1 MKDLMAR
8 LPAQFFR
15 LKKEWKSIVGWLLL
29 PIIMTILVMKS
40 VGMWQDETKVPIA
53 LVVEEET
60 QLANQ
65 LVDELVGTEL
75 LRIHFM
81 ELPEALHKLEQHE
94 LDSVFLIKEG
104 YEESVLS
111 GRRNQVIEAY
121 SSNQSFAYQA
131 VVETVTSLAQQ
142 DVARSKAA
150 FVIKRLM
157 NEYGSVDNWDYN
169 EIIEK
174 SRERQQKEALLQTTF
189 TYYDA
194 DSRVTDSRVPIL
206 QVFGVWAL
214 FAMITTFFLFDWVLK
229 ENRPSLRSRWLF
241 TSVSFRRYALG
252 MLLLYT
258 SMLFLVDVL
267 TVVVFSSL
275 FGVMMSS
282 KLLISLFFF
291 RLTINLLA
299 FLLASV
305 YRQLFIYY
313 VSGIALTLLFITL
326 GGAIIPLDGLV
337 RKLPWIEVLSPVQS
351 LLTESIPLGWLIMLS
366 VGLTLWIWKG
376 GKTIA

>member
-1 MKDLMAR
+1 MAR
-8 LPAQFFR
+8 LPAQFYR
-15 LKKEWKSIVGWLLL
+15 LRKEWKSIVGWLLL

-65 LVDELVGTEL
+65 LVNELVGTEL

-81 ELPEALHKLEQHE
+81 ELAEALHQLEQHE
-94 LDSVFLIKEG
+94 LDSIFVIKEG

-157 NEYGSVDNWDYN
+157 NDYGSVDNWNYN
-169 EIIEK
+169 EIIGK
-174 SRERQQKEALLQTTF
+174 SRERQQNEALLKTTF

-194 DSRVTDSRVPIL
+194 DSVVADSRVPIL

-229 ENRPSLRSRWLF
+229 ENRPSLRPRWLF

-267 TVVVFSSL
+267 TVVVFSAL